1 MMTREKLLD
10 KFDFS
15 PYKKI
20 LNDIN
25 PVVKVGKVVEII
37 GLIIEADGPESSI
50 GDLCHIVSN
59 DIEPISCE
67 VVGFREN
74 RILLMP
80 LGSIEGL
87 KAGAKVVNSGSDMKV
102 KVSDSLLGRVLDGL
116 GNPIDGLGEIAADKY
131 YSTSGKLINPL
142 KRKPID
148 EPLSLGIR
156 AIDGLITVGKGQR
169 MGIFAGSGV
178 GKSTTLA
185 MMAKNTSAD
194 INVIALIGERGR
206 EVREFIEH
214 TLGADGMKRS
224 VVVVAT
230 SEQPSLVKIKA
241 AFVAC
246 AIAEYFRDKGKD
258 VLFMLDS
265 VTRIALAQREVG
277 LAVGEPPATR
287 GYTPSVFALMP
298 KFLERAGCNEYGT
311 ITGLYTVLVEGDDF
325 NEPVSDTARSIL
337 DGHIMLSRSLAHKN
351 HYPAIDILQ
360 SISRVM
366 NNIVEKEH
374 KDAAGK
380 IRSLLASYAKNEDL
394 INIGAYQRGADPLVD
409 KAISLMDKIDRY
421 LIQSGEDKTD
431 YQTSVSEIIRLAQM

>member
-1 MMTREKLLD
+1 MD

-50 GDLCHIVSN
+50 GDLCHIVSD
-59 DIEPISCE
+59 DIGPISCE

-214 TLGADGMKRS
+214 TLGVDGMKRS

-351 HYPAIDILQ
+351 HYPAIDVLQ

-366 NNIVEKEH
+366 NNIVDKEH

>member
-1 MMTREKLLD
+1 MREKLD
-10 KFDFS
+10 KFDFL

-20 LNDIN
+20 VENIN
-25 PVVKVGKVVEII
+25 TITKIGKVVEII

-50 GDLCHIVSN
+50 GDLCHIIC
-59 DIEPISCE
+59 DDLDPIWAE
-67 VVGFREN
+67 VVGFRED

-80 LGSIEGL
+80 LGSIDGL
-87 KAGAKVVNSGSDMKV
+87 KAGAKVVNTGEDMKV

-116 GNPIDGLGEIAADKY
+116 GNPIDQLGEINADKY
-131 YSTSGKLINPL
+131 YSTGAKLINPL
-142 KRKPID
+142 NRKPID

-156 AIDGLITVGKGQR
+156 AVDGLVTIGKGQR

-214 TLGADGMKRS
+214 TLGTQGMKRS
-224 VVVVAT
+224 VVIVAT

-325 NEPVSDTARSIL
+325 NEPISDTARSIL
-337 DGHIMLSRSLAHKN
+337 DGHIMLSRALAHKN
-351 HYPAIDILQ
+351 HYPAIDVLQ

-366 NNIVEKEH
+366 NNVVSKEH

-394 INIGAYQRGADPLVD
+394 INIGAYQRGADPITD
-409 KAISLMDKIDRY
+409 KAILIMDKIENY
-421 LIQSGEDKTD
+421 LIQSTDEKTD
-431 YQTSVSEIIRLAQM
+431 YQKSVDELIELAQL

>member
-1 MMTREKLLD
+1 ME

-15 PYKKI
+15 AYKKI
-20 LNDIN
+20 LNCVN
-25 PVVKVGKVVEII
+25 PIAKIGKVVEII

-50 GDLCHIVSN
+50 GDLCHIIS
-59 DIEPISCE
+59 DDMPPIWAE
-67 VVGFREN
+67 VVGFRED

-80 LGSIEGL
+80 LGSIDGL
-87 KAGAKVVNSGSDMKV
+87 KAGAKVVNTGEDMKV

-116 GNPIDGLGEIAADKY
+116 GNPIDGLGEISADKY

-142 KRKPID
+142 ARKPID

-156 AIDGLITVGKGQR
+156 AVDGLITIGKGQR

-214 TLGADGMKRS
+214 TLGVEGMKRS
-224 VVVVAT
+224 IVVVAT

-351 HYPAIDILQ
+351 HYPAIDVLQ

-366 NNIVEKEH
+366 NNVVSKEH
-374 KDAAGK
+374 KEAAGK
-380 IRSLLASYAKNEDL
+380 IRALLASYAKNEDL
-394 INIGAYQRGADPLVD
+394 INIGAYQRGADPLTD
-409 KAISLMDKIDRY
+409 KAIAIMDKIEGY
-421 LIQSGEDKTD
+421 LIQSTDEKTN
-431 YQTSVSEIIRLAQM
+431 YETSVENLIKLAQL